1 LDREVP
7 VPSLLPCL
15 LLLAMLLGT
24 PIRDAGAGIVSTR
37 QDTAVPTS
45 ADAPRGSP
53 GRSPGLLDILLVGA
67 GCLMVGDVL
76 RGLFMPVSAFSR
88 PKESLRL
95 LPGVKQSQASE
106 AQLPD
111 PADHAWV
118 AAPTP
123 G

>member
-1 LDREVP
+1 VS
-7 VPSLLPCL
+7 SLRLCL
-15 LLLAMLLGT
+15 LFLTLLLGT
-24 PIRDAGAGIVSTR
+24 AR
-37 QDTAVPTS
+37 
-45 ADAPRGSP
+45 ADAPLPPSWNDTARPSP
-53 GRSPGLLDILLVGA
+53 VRPVGMLDILLIGA

-106 AQLPD
+106 AQRPD